1 MKWLVLATAAAL
13 TACASQHTDE
23 AALEQERLKAQA
35 NAVFETVEKHAQ
47 CAGFHRA
54 HAELA
59 SGDKSKTTYY
69 TTAATNAEIAATE
82 IATKEMQKD
91 LAVEMVTNIAET
103 QAAEW
108 AFAIKSQDK
117 QQMVMAQTETC
128 NALAPEQKA
137 FARDIVRAK
146 YGFKKE

>member
-1 MKWLVLATAAAL
+1 MKWLVLATASVL
-13 TACASQHTDE
+13 TACAGQNTDD

-59 SGDKSKTTYY
+59 SGDKSKAAYY
-69 TTAATNAEIAATE
+69 TAAAANAEIAATE
-82 IATKEMQKD
+82 IATKELQKD
-91 LAVEMVTNIAET
+91 LAVEMVTKIADT

-117 QQMVMAQTETC
+117 QQIVMSQTETC
-128 NALAPEQKA
+128 DALAEEQKE
-137 FARDIVRAK
+137 FARDIVKAK